1 MQKRPERQRCRA
13 FRVSSAYYFTI
24 NPSNDFL
31 RWNKD
36 KINITF
42 PPNEALDDTLPS
54 RVEDP
59 ELDQCVFGQ
68 SSDEESADDI
78 TEESALDWFNAILQK
93 AKQVSEQAEK
103 ERRKTCKWPRTYDGK
118 SERTL
123 KWCKQFKDNLEWKG
137 FLSVFDFI
145 AFTKKKTHLPEIKQ
159 PQCTAVDSDRVQT
172 NQGLEE
178 EEEEE
183 EEVADDWT
191 PQWINKV
198 CLQKSLRCTD

>member
-13 FRVSSAYYFTI
+13 FRVSLAYYFII

-31 RWNKD
+31 HRNKD
-36 KINITF
+36 KIITTF

-54 RVEDP
+54 RVDDP
-59 ELDQCVFGQ
+59 ELDQCAFGQ
-68 SSDEESADDI
+68 STDEESADDI
-78 TEESALDWFNAILQK
+78 TEESALDKFNMILQK
-93 AKQVSEQAEK
+93 ARRVSEQAEK
-103 ERRKTCKWPRTYDGK
+103 ERRKTCKQPRTYHGK

-123 KWCKQFKDNLEWKG
+123 KRCKQFKDNLAQKG

-145 AFTKKKTHLPEIKQ
+145 AFTKKKTCLPEIEQ
-159 PQCTAVDSDRVQT
+159 PQCTAVGSDRVQT

-178 EEEEE
+178 DEEEEE
-183 EEVADDWT
+183 ENIDDWT
-191 PQWINKV
+191 SQWINKV